1 MEKKYYWFKMQN
13 DFFRRKEIKKLR
25 SIAGGDTY
33 TVIYLKMLLQSLENN
48 GKLYFEGI
56 ENTFEEELALELD
69 ESADNV
75 GITVKFLLS
84 MGLLAAGEDENTFE
98 LEQVHNLVGS
108 ETAAAE
114 RKRRQRERERQLLL
128 CDNVTDASRFGHVEI
143 EKDIDIDID
152 IEKEK
157 EKEEKSADKPRSTR
171 TKKEKPVKHKYGV
184 YTNVLLTDEE
194 LDKLKIEFP
203 GDYKTRIQRLDDYL
217 EQSGKH
223 YKSHLATI
231 RNWARRDQESGR
243 SNNRLKGQN
252 GGYVSGDLPY

>member
-114 RKRRQRERERQLLL
+114 RKRRQREREKQLLL
-128 CDNVTDASRFGHVEI
+128 CDNVTGVSRVGHVEI

-152 IEKEK
+152 IEKE
-157 EKEEKSADKPRSTR
+157 EKSADKPRTTR
-171 TKKEKPVKHKYGV
+171 TKKEKPVKHKHGDYN
-184 YTNVLLTDEE
+184 NVLLSDEE

-203 GDYKTRIQRLDDYL
+203 TDYETRIQRLDDYL

-231 RNWARRDQESGR
+231 RNWARRDQENGR
-243 SNNRLKGQN
+243 SNNRPKGQN
-252 GGYVSGDLPY
+252 SGGYVSGNLPF